1 MPCSL
6 VVITVI
12 SVLFCYKGLSLVLEY
27 WEVVAGLAGAGLCAV
42 YALLDLTFVT
52 ERVIGQCW
60 T

>member
-6 VVITVI
+6 AVTTVI
-12 SVLFCYKGLSLVLEY
+12 SVLFFCDKGLSLVLEY
-27 WEVVAGLAGAGLCAV
+27 WEVVAGLCAV

-52 ERVIGQCW
+52 EWVKGQCW